1 MVPFVYVDEICPS
14 FYIAKR
20 LVVNRA
26 SPWHLALLFI
36 YTFEIVQ
43 PTKSELRLAM
53 RKFPE
58 AHEALNTGVQEKW
71 DPANIL
77 AWQGQ
82 SQQ

>member
-1 MVPFVYVDEICPS
+1 MAFG
-14 FYIAKR
+14 
-20 LVVNRA
+20 LT
-26 SPWHLALLFI
+26 I
-36 YTFEIVQ
+36 YLYSRNTYVQ

-58 AHEALNTGVQEKW
+58 AHEAFNTGVQEKW
-71 DPANIL
+71 DPANML